1 MPHPEILKDGFGMAF
16 WWTRLSLFRCLGSKD
31 GKQEVMQVAAHIA
44 AGTSR
49 GFGALMRVGEGKVR
63 FKVLYIF
70 EMEIFNLHF
79 ISVKCRVYHG
89 NFGGLTCDTLEWPT
103 ILESS
108 KSILPGWFGQQIS
121 SSRGSILSVTQGVL
135 AFETPSVGGWNLMG
149 TRKRL
154 GTI

>member
-16 WWTRLSLFRCLGSKD
+16 WWARLSLFRCSGSKD

-49 GFGALMRVGEGKVR
+49 GFGALMESLVKKGKVR

-89 NFGGLTCDTLEWPT
+89 NLGGPTCDT
-103 ILESS
+103 LESS
-108 KSILPGWFGQQIS
+108 KSIFPGWFGQQIS
-121 SSRGSILSVTQGVL
+121 SSRGSILSL
-135 AFETPSVGGWNLMG
+135 ASKCGRLEFDGNKEMLGDNLS
-149 TRKRL
+149 
-154 GTI
+154 